1 MNFQAARNSPGEF
14 IQMQGTAVKFDI
26 KQGDYGNYALGKMAD
41 DTGAV
46 EKMFYAAS
54 EDSPL
59 PDESVK
65 NKLAVWGIRFDANKR
80 QFKAYF
86 NGYVQQGSQQS
97 QQPQNVPQNSP
108 QAPQQPAQRPNLPD
122 TDIVTLRAYA
132 FNAASLL
139 HARGKIEYRAMFFE
153 ADIYLKYI
161 QNGTHPTGVAGA
173 NPPGTMDDFPQEPG
187 SRG

>member
-1 MNFQAARNSPGEF
+1 
-14 IQMQGTAVKFDI
+14 MQGTAVKFDI
-26 KQGDYGNYALGKMAD
+26 KHGDYGDYALGKMAD

-86 NGYVQQGSQQS
+86 NGLVQQQTQGHQGNPQQS
-97 QQPQNVPQNSP
+97 QQGTQ
-108 QAPQQPAQRPNLPD
+108 QAAQGTNLPQGGD
-122 TDIVTLRAYA
+122 MLHWMERITFALEKIAAKGESFEQKYNIPSDEDIPL
-132 FNAASLL
+132 
-139 HARGKIEYRAMFFE
+139 
-153 ADIYLKYI
+153 
-161 QNGTHPTGVAGA
+161 
-173 NPPGTMDDFPQEPG
+173 
-187 SRG
+187 